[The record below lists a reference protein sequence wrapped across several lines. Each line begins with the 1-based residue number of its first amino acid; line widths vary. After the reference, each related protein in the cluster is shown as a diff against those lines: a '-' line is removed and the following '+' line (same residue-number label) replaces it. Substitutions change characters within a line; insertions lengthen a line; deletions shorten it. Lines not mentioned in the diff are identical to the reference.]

1 MSDIDEI
8 VLIAG
13 FWAVFPYVA
22 VATKEWFDRRKKP

>member
-1 MSDIDEI
+1 MTDINEL

-22 VATKEWFDRRKKP
+22 VATKDWFDNRRKH